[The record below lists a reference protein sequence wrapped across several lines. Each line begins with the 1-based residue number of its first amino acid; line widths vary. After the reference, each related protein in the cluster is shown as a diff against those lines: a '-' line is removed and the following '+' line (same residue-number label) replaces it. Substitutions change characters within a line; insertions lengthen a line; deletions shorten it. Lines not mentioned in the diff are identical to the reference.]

1 LTPTQLQVT
10 EEAGRFLLRPHP
22 CYRGL
27 LADLRASQSPV
38 AGESAPPAI
47 PCTTKID
54 IEKRAAA
61 PKPSS

>member
-1 LTPTQLQVT
+1 LQVT
-10 EEAGRFLLRPHP
+10 EEAGRFLLRRHP

-27 LADLRASQSPV
+27 VADLRASQSPA
-38 AGESAPPAI
+38 AGESAAPAI

-54 IEKRAAA
+54 IEKRPAA